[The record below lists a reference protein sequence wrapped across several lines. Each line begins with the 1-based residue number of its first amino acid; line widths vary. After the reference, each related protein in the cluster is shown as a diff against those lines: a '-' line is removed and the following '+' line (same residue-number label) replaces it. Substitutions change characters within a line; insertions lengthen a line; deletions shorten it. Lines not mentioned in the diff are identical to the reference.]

1 MGPNSYYRNNHRWW
15 VILVVSWCVLTV
27 SLGGCTTLRKKFT
40 RKKKEKTSQAGL
52 FVPVLDPIDYPPPT
66 ISVSERYQYHYS
78 LWKIWYRDLLENLE
92 RRESDKRQR
101 YLLGQAIAS
110 LEEMKKWLNAEQQAK
125 FNRCIDD
132 WQEVLA
138 MYDHPAAMRSD
149 VTIRRKINA
158 SAKKIRDQF
167 NPKAASHILISQP

>member
-1 MGPNSYYRNNHRWW
+1 MGLNSCYRSNYRWW
-15 VILVVSWCVLTV
+15 ISLAVSWCVLTV

-40 RKKKEKTSQAGL
+40 RKKKEKTSEQA

-66 ISVSERYQYHYS
+66 ISALERYQYHYS
-78 LWKIWYRDLLENLE
+78 LWKIWYRDLLQNLE

-110 LEEMKKWLNAEQQAK
+110 LEEMKKWLNVEQQAR

-132 WQEVLA
+132 WREVLA
-138 MYDHPAAMRSD
+138 MYDRPAAMRSD
-149 VTIRRKINA
+149 TTIRRKINA
-158 SAKKIRDQF
+158 SAETIRDQF
-167 NPKAASHILISQP
+167 NPNTAPHILISQP